1 MNDKNIWTAEAVR
14 NAILLGNVNLE
25 IVFSNYLKTYIARL
39 SDYDI
44 NLQEVKSIDALH
56 QRVLEGIEKLE
67 LKRQEFLS
75 VVEVFAVSNN
85 FLLKKYLPVF
95 FEKLLNFYEEQGVN
109 LYTGTGADTL
119 RNDHYRF
126 FNQSLF
132 IALAALLLENECFE
146 ALAIILQTKFKVYY
160 KSYRMTREVNY
171 MRFREYNYTLNEF
184 MNTNLPKRI
193 SVTADYIYKY
203 ATQPSFEKMVK
214 ADILL
219 YYISLWN
226 HSDDILDPYWYP
238 ELSVYNR
245 ESDILP
251 FMVSKKYFEKAKVLF
266 RVQTIEQY
274 KHLIE
279 DIDDHL
285 QRGGL
290 YHVPQLKVGLL
301 YESVGTVE

>member
-1 MNDKNIWTAEAVR
+1 MDKNIWTAEAVST
-14 NAILLGNVNLE
+14 AILQGNANVE
-25 IVFSNYLKTYIARL
+25 IVFSNYLKAFIARL

-44 NLQEVKSIDALH
+44 KLQEVESIGALH
-56 QRVLEGIEKLE
+56 QRVLEGIDKLE
-67 LKRQEFLS
+67 ELRQEFLS
-75 VVEVFAVSNN
+75 VIEVFAASNN
-85 FLLKKYLPVF
+85 PLLKKYLPGF

-132 IALAALLLENECFE
+132 IALTALLLENECFD
-146 ALAIILQTKFKVYY
+146 ALATILQTKFKVYY
-160 KSYRMTREVNY
+160 RSYRMTREVNFI
-171 MRFREYNYTLNEF
+171 RFREYNYTLNEF
-184 MNTNLPKRI
+184 LNTGSPKRI

-226 HSDDILDPYWYP
+226 HSDEILDPYWYP
-238 ELSVYNR
+238 EISVYNR

-251 FMVSKKYFEKAKVLF
+251 YMVSKAYFEKAKVLF
-266 RVQTIEQY
+266 RVETVEQY
-274 KHLIE
+274 KQLLE
-279 DIDDHL
+279 DTEDRL

-290 YHVPQLKVGLL
+290 YRVPQLKVGLL
-301 YESVGTVE
+301 YDTVGRVE